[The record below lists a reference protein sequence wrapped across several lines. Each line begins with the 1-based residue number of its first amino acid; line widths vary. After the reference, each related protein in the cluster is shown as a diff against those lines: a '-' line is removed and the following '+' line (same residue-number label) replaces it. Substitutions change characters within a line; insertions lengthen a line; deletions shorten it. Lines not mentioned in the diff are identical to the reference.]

1 MQNKTHCTLL
11 ISCKESIMS
20 AQHQKQQQKR
30 EKNKIR
36 VKANLIITMF
46 ACVSIQHKSW
56 TFLFATFKSI
66 ALCSQICVII
76 SFISTNPILQVNAYT
91 NWNWTQNMKKKW
103 IETNVFDA
111 VVSYSLSC
119 ECIPL
124 SASKKNCNLPENGI
138 DHVSDHFSVSYSSF
152 RISWY
157 VLNNSFFFFTSFQL
171 KWTCANNFMFSFKS
185 SNGDIRWCTACD
197 HLEILN
203 LNRILEVKKINTFR
217 MRYSI

>member
-91 NWNWTQNMKKKW
+91 NWNWTQNMKKNESRQMYSMLLLLLSLIHWAANAYHCRHQKKTV
-103 IETNVFDA
+103 IYPKM
-111 VVSYSLSC
+111 VSIMFLTILVYH
-119 ECIPL
+119 I
-124 SASKKNCNLPENGI
+124 
-138 DHVSDHFSVSYSSF
+138 HHFGLVG
-152 RISWY
+152 
-157 VLNNSFFFFTSFQL
+157 
-171 KWTCANNFMFSFKS
+171 MF
-185 SNGDIRWCTACD
+185 
-197 HLEILN
+197 
-203 LNRILEVKKINTFR
+203 
-217 MRYSI
+217 